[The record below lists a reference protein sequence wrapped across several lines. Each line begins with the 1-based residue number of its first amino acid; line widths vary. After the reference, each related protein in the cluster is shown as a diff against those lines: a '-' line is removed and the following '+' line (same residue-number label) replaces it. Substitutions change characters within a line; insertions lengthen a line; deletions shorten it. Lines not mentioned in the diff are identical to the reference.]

1 MDREAW
7 ILVAFATLSSFAVS
21 LILPYIPLF
30 GREIGM
36 PIALVGNLIFAYY
49 AIEAVARIP
58 IGSFSDATGYPLV
71 IGAGAVAFV
80 LAACAY
86 LASVTVWQWLVLAQ
100 LALGIGMSITY
111 VTIPSYITITDS
123 SVPIYTF
130 SVGFGWLLGPTTGGF
145 LKDAFG
151 MQTVFVA
158 FLAVTLVL
166 LAIALAFARMGG
178 GRKQTAAV
186 AASRTGTA
194 NGTATADGTRPH
206 NPPAHPREV
215 VSDLPAMTRSS
226 FRDAFALLR
235 THDRILLAALVS
247 FIMFMNFA
255 MANSLIPLRFSDVG
269 LSSFTIGLLLTVRSA
284 TSTTV
289 RLLTEKVLT
298 VGRKATILVGL
309 TVLTGLVIL
318 GFAVARS
325 LPSLVALSIVW
336 GLGGGLYLP
345 VVFSLIADATAESER
360 GVAMGL
366 RGTLGTAGSA
376 IGVIVFMPLAD
387 LTSIVTSLLLFGAF
401 VLAFAGGLGVYWQRH
416 ASRTPA

>member
-1 MDREAW
+1 
-7 ILVAFATLSSFAVS
+7 
-21 LILPYIPLF
+21 
-30 GREIGM
+30 
-36 PIALVGNLIFAYY
+36 
-49 AIEAVARIP
+49 
-58 IGSFSDATGYPLV
+58 
-71 IGAGAVAFV
+71 
-80 LAACAY
+80 
-86 LASVTVWQWLVLAQ
+86 
-100 LALGIGMSITY
+100 
-111 VTIPSYITITDS
+111 
-123 SVPIYTF
+123 
-130 SVGFGWLLGPTTGGF
+130 
-145 LKDAFG
+145 
-151 MQTVFVA
+151 
-158 FLAVTLVL
+158 
-166 LAIALAFARMGG
+166 
-178 GRKQTAAV
+178 
-186 AASRTGTA
+186 
-194 NGTATADGTRPH
+194 
-206 NPPAHPREV
+206 
-215 VSDLPAMTRSS
+215 
-226 FRDAFALLR
+226 
-235 THDRILLAALVS
+235 
-247 FIMFMNFA
+247 MFMNFA

-401 VLAFAGGLGVYWQRH
+401 VLAFAGGLGLYWHRH